1 MTQYVL
7 DAGALIGVDRD
18 DRRLMVALADARS
31 RGTPFLT
38 TSVALA
44 QAWRSPRGQQARLAR
59 FLQSVLVL
67 SVSAEM
73 GRAAGSLVG
82 LAGTSDVIDATVA
95 LIAETDDTIVTSD
108 PDDLDHLASTLGR
121 RVRILPC

>member
-1 MTQYVL
+1 ML
-7 DAGALIGVDRD
+7 DAGALIGVDRN
-18 DRRLMVALADARS
+18 DRGLVIALAEARS
-31 RGTPFLT
+31 RGFGFLT

-44 QAWRSPRGQQARLAR
+44 QAWRSPRGEQARLAR

-67 SVSAEM
+67 PVTEEM
-73 GRAAGSLVG
+73 GRAAGSLLGV
-82 LAGTSDVIDATVA
+82 AGTSDVVDATVA
-95 LIAETDDTIVTSD
+95 LVAETGDAIVTSD